1 MYVCIYIYYASMY
14 IYIYYVSMYM
24 YVYVR
29 CMYICM
35 YMYVCVRIYIYI
47 YVYVLNVY
55 IYMYIIYMCALQC
68 RAYSALV
75 IPRFHT
81 RVGCD
86 RLEHF
91 PVSDTQGR

>member
-1 MYVCIYIYYASMY
+1 MYVYIYYASMY

-35 YMYVCVRIYIYI
+35 YMYVCVRIYI